1 MSARNCRSFLVGIII
16 LNLMTS
22 VALADPAPAPAAAPV
37 TPADPEKLMAQA
49 EKALDIE
56 DLAAAIKLYTQ
67 AAELNYTPAQVAMA
81 DFLLTGEFYESALGW
96 YLMAAMQGDAD
107 GQYGLAQMYHTG
119 RGITKDEAKA
129 LYWYRRAAA
138 QNHLQAIQLI
148 AQAYRVGGF
157 SGQIP
162 VDPDR
167 AKSWGDKALYL
178 ESVSK
183 KAALKKSQEE
193 AAKKSK

>member
-1 MSARNCRSFLVGIII
+1 MVGIII
-16 LNLMTS
+16 LNLLTS
-22 VALADPAPAPAAAPV
+22 VALADPAPAAAPV

-56 DLAAAIKLYTQ
+56 DLAAAIKFYTQ

-81 DFLLTGEFYESALGW
+81 DFLVTGEFYESALGW
-96 YLMAAMQGDAD
+96 YLMAAMQGNAD

-119 RGITKDEAKA
+119 SGIKKDEAKA

-138 QNHLQAIQLI
+138 QNHVQSIQVI
-148 AQAYRVGGF
+148 AQAYRAGGF
-157 SGQIP
+157 SGQIQ
-162 VDPDR
+162 VDQDR

-178 ESVSK
+178 EGVAK